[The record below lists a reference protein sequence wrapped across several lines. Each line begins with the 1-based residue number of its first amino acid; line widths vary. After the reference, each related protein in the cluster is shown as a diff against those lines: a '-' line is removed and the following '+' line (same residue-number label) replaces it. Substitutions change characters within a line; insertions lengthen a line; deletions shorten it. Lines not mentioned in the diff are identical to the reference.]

1 MVRRFFTFIAKEVR
15 GLHEAA
21 YLIAFFTLL
30 SQILALVRDKLLA
43 YSFGAGGELDVYYA
57 AFRIPDVL
65 FATLSSIVAGSVLV
79 PFFAEKLSDS
89 GVDGHVKIR
98 QFIDS
103 LFTSLMVVFVPVV
116 IILFFATPYIL
127 DYSMPNLMQG
137 AYADQLVMVTRI
149 LLLQP
154 LFFGISNFLSSLTQ
168 LKHRFFL
175 FAISPVMYNV
185 GIIIGILFLY
195 PLGGVAGI
203 ACGVVIGS
211 ILHGVLHIPALVY
224 DKLIPRTVALGK
236 VKWEEMLKVV
246 RTALPRTLTLSAHQI
261 STFFLVAMASRMNA
275 GSISIFSFAI
285 NLQSVPL
292 TIIGASYSSA
302 VFPSLSKMA
311 TEGKMKEFIAHM
323 SSAFRHIAFW
333 SFPIVVFSIV
343 LRAQLVRLI
352 LGAGKFDWADTRL
365 TAAALALFIVSAAA
379 QSFILV
385 CVRAYYARGET
396 RKPLIM
402 NVTSATLIVVL
413 AYFLTWFYNAYPEVR
428 FFFESLLRISDL
440 GLGSTTIVMLPL
452 AYSIGVIFNAY
463 LHWRGIHR
471 DFIEKAVGSECN
483 TKENR
488 DGLKEEENSVSS
500 AVNNFQ
506 SVYRAGI
513 QSLGASIIGGYFS
526 YLVLQNTD
534 TLFDTHTVL
543 GVLGHGTL
551 AGSVGVIISI
561 LVLLAIKNT
570 EIKEI
575 WKMLHS
581 KIWKKGVDVID
592 QMPV

>member
-21 YLIAFFTLL
+21 YLIALCTLL

-65 FATLSSIVAGSVLV
+65 FATLSSIVAASVLV
-79 PFFAEKLSDS
+79 PFFADRLVES
-89 GVDGHVKIR
+89 GDEGHVKLR
-98 QFIDS
+98 SFIDS
-103 LFTSLMVVFVPVV
+103 LFTSFMVVFVPVV
-116 IILFFATPYIL
+116 VVLFILSPYIL
-127 DYSMPNLMQG
+127 EYAMPDLMKG

-175 FAISPVMYNV
+175 FALSPVMYNIGIIV
-185 GIIIGILFLY
+185 GIVFLY
-195 PLGGVAGI
+195 PLGGLSGI
-203 ACGVVIGS
+203 AWGVVIGA
-211 ILHGVLHIPALVY
+211 ILHGLLHVPALVN
-224 DKLIPRTVALGK
+224 DELIPRTISIGK
-236 VKWEEMLKVV
+236 VKWVEMLKVV

-261 STFFLVAMASRMNA
+261 STFFLVAMASRMA
-275 GSISIFSFAI
+275 SGSISVFSFAI

-311 TEGKMKEFIAHM
+311 AEGKMKEFVAHM

-385 CVRAYYARGET
+385 CVRAYYARGEKK
-396 RKPLIM
+396 KPLLM
-402 NVTSATLIVVL
+402 NVTSAILIIVL
-413 AYFLTWFYNAYPEVR
+413 AYFLTWLYNSYPVVSY
-428 FFFESLLRISDL
+428 FFESLLRISDL
-440 GLGSTTIVMLPL
+440 GFSSTTIVMLPL
-452 AYSIGVIFNAY
+452 AYSIGVILNAY

-471 DFIEKAVGSECN
+471 DFIG
-483 TKENR
+483 KENNF
-488 DGLKEEENSVSS
+488 DCEHKLNKSDLCNHDTSVCI
-500 AVNNFQ
+500 AMNNFE

-513 QSLGASIIGGYFS
+513 QSLGASIIGGYIS
-526 YLVLQNTD
+526 YLVLQATD

-551 AGSVGVIISI
+551 AGGIGLIITI

-575 WKMLHS
+575 WKTLHS
-581 KIWKKGVDVID
+581 KIWKKEVDIID